1 MIEAATKYAD
11 VREAKTSRRPTGQ
24 VLVPK
29 FKLNH
34 NAEAIL
40 NRALREGGFYHEY
53 LRREKALSEQ
63 RLREVARR
71 KAGVRPN
78 PKSELRLLAQVPA
91 REFIR
96 WKKVDKHFW
105 MDDNNLRSLRRDND
119 TLRHLIHV

>member
-11 VREAKTSRRPTGQ
+11 VAGARNPRPSCQ
-24 VLVPK
+24 ILVPK

-34 NAEAIL
+34 SAAAIL
-40 NRALREGGFYHEY
+40 DRAMRTGGFYHEY

-63 RLREVARR
+63 RLRSVARE
-71 KAGVRPN
+71 KSGVRPN
-78 PKSELRLLAQVPA
+78 PKSEFRLLAQVPA

-96 WKKVDKHFW
+96 WKKEDKHFW

-119 TLRHLIHV
+119 ALRHLIHV